1 MKISRLIGR
10 LVQPLA
16 TQETGATDR
25 VTHAF
30 ADLPYMGETQC
41 RVMQRII
48 TENDSCDIL
57 ELGFFH
63 GKSSAYIAAI
73 LEDRG
78 KGHLTTMDKA
88 NARTRSPS
96 ITEVLDQVG
105 LAHRVT
111 PIFAEQSF
119 TWELGELLQESAEP
133 RFDLCYLDGGHTWD
147 TTGFAFFLVDMLL
160 RPGGVIVFDDMDWIA
175 AASPRG
181 GKHVPES
188 QKTIKQVRK
197 VFELL
202 VKPRGYVDLR
212 EYPEVG
218 WGLARKP
225 A

>member
-1 MKISRLIGR
+1 MSITRALGR
-10 LVQPLA
+10 LTKAWASADDSAVA
-16 TQETGATDR
+16 R
-25 VTHAF
+25 VTRAYSR
-30 ADLPYMGETQC
+30 LPYMQEPQC
-41 RVMQRII
+41 QLMRRII
-48 TENDSCDIL
+48 TENDSADIL

-88 NARTRSPS
+88 NARERSPS
-96 ITEVLDQVG
+96 IHDVLQTVG

-111 PIFAEQSF
+111 PIFAERSF
-119 TWELGELLQESAEP
+119 TWELGELLKENPEP

-160 RPGGVIVFDDMDWIA
+160 RPGGVIVFDDMDWTA

-181 GKHVPES
+181 GKGVPES
-188 QKTIKQVRK
+188 QKTVKQVRK
-197 VFELL
+197 VFDLL
-202 VKPRGYVDLR
+202 VKPRGYVDL
-212 EYPEVG
+212 EEFQEAG

-225 A
+225 R